1 VYVLLGASIIHNSFD
16 NQKTKNMSDKKQETQ
31 ITKEELEKVK
41 VLNLLMWLQASIYA
55 GDECEPIK
63 WFYNHQTNML
73 LKRLNDSIQREHG
86 KTITALW
93 NTDGAI
99 LPNITE
105 QIDDFT
111 YEMSTYGYWMLP
123 ELTEYIRKQ
132 KETQPKIEIK

>member
-1 VYVLLGASIIHNSFD
+1 MFIISKHTEVKM
-16 NQKTKNMSDKKQETQ
+16 KTE
-31 ITKEELEKVK
+31 ITKDELEKVK
-41 VLNLLMWLQASIYA
+41 VLNLLMWLQSSIYA

-63 WFYNHQTNML
+63 WFYNHQTKML

-93 NTDGAI
+93 NADGAI
-99 LPNITE
+99 LPDITQ

-123 ELTEYIRKQ
+123 ELTEFIRKQ
-132 KETQPKIEIK
+132 KDVQPKIEII

>member
-1 VYVLLGASIIHNSFD
+1 M
-16 NQKTKNMSDKKQETQ
+16 KTE
-31 ITKEELEKVK
+31 ITKDELEKVK
-41 VLNLLMWLQASIYA
+41 VLNLLMWLQASIYS

-63 WFYNHQTNML
+63 WFYNHQTKML

-93 NTDGAI
+93 NADGAI
-99 LPNITE
+99 LPDITQ

-123 ELTEYIRKQ
+123 ELTEFIRKQ
-132 KETQPKIEIK
+132 KDVQPKIEII

>member
-1 VYVLLGASIIHNSFD
+1 MVTNIMKKNLEVKM
-16 NQKTKNMSDKKQETQ
+16 KTE
-31 ITKEELEKVK
+31 ITKDELEKVK
-41 VLNLLMWLQASIYA
+41 VLNLLMWLQASIYS

-63 WFYNHQTNML
+63 WFYNHQTKML

-93 NTDGAI
+93 NADGAI
-99 LPNITE
+99 LPDITQ

-123 ELTEYIRKQ
+123 ELTEFIRKQ
-132 KETQPKIEIK
+132 KDVQPKIEII

>member
-1 VYVLLGASIIHNSFD
+1 M
-16 NQKTKNMSDKKQETQ
+16 KTE
-31 ITKEELEKVK
+31 ITKDELEKVK

-55 GDECEPIK
+55 GDECETIK
-63 WFYNHQTNML
+63 WFYYHQTKML
-73 LKRLNDSIQREHG
+73 LKRLNESIQREHG

-111 YEMSTYGYWMLP
+111 FEMSTYGYWMLP

-132 KETQPKIEIK
+132 KETQPKLEIK

>member
-1 VYVLLGASIIHNSFD
+1 MFIISKHTEVKM
-16 NQKTKNMSDKKQETQ
+16 KTE
-31 ITKEELEKVK
+31 ITKDELEKVK

-55 GDECEPIK
+55 GDECESIK
-63 WFYNHQTNML
+63 WFYNHQTKML

-93 NTDGAI
+93 NADDAI
-99 LPNITE
+99 LPDITQ

-132 KETQPKIEIK
+132 KDVQPKLQVK